1 MRRQAAVPVVLAQTP
16 EHASAEEFAQLI
28 RAVSNDP
35 SYLSLKLKHRV
46 EFVARYPD
54 LSEWFA
60 EPLTHRV
67 GRVLGEDPRRGPVTD
82 PISYNA
88 RHYLTFL
95 GVTGRVRF
103 DWDWLLAVPALNVW
117 VHAEALNLPLVQ
129 ARDELTDLGSRVG
142 FRTKTASRAAQWAL
156 SRMLLHSGVPA
167 LEEFTVA
174 DFQDLL
180 DAIDDF
186 GRRPDRHQFHGADS
200 QWASKRRN
208 WGSQVFLLQLLLYH
222 AGHIPEIPKEPLPTR
237 VVWPPMPQ
245 VMTNMVDRYL
255 DARSQLDRP
264 STVQNISSGLRRFST
279 WLMVNRPSVASFA
292 EVTRTDALEFCA
304 WLSTLTHHRTGAP
317 LSPATRRQDIQAVL
331 GFFRDG
337 YAWQWPD
344 MPGRPLLMNG
354 DLPKITRAVPRFIP
368 DAELKVLME
377 AVRAIRCPFQ
387 RTALLVARWSG
398 ARRSEIRMLDLD
410 CLDTYPDGT
419 PRLRLPA
426 SKNYSERTVPL
437 NQEAADAIRELQD
450 QRREQIDRP
459 LPGNHNERP
468 ARRLFVRQGRV
479 LSNAYLFDDALL
491 TACRTANL
499 VDQDGKPTI
508 TAHRFRH
515 TVGTQLAERGARLQT
530 IMSVLGH
537 KSVQMALVYAHVSD
551 PAVLDDY
558 RSVLGAD
565 ATIAG
570 PSASAVRNRELTPET
585 VDWLKDNFF
594 RTELELGHC
603 LRLPAEGPCEC
614 DLFLTCAKF
623 ITTPTYAPRLRE
635 RYYTELELADQARGQ
650 GWTREV
656 ERHQSVAQR
665 ICQLLADLDEPLTI
679 DAPLTDTE

>member
-1 MRRQAAVPVVLAQTP
+1 MMTRQAAAPVVSSPTP
-16 EHASAEEFAQLI
+16 AEHASPEEFAQLI
-28 RAVSNDP
+28 RAVTTDS
-35 SYLSLKLKHRV
+35 SYLSLKLRHRR

-54 LSEWFA
+54 LTEWFA
-60 EPLTHRV
+60 DPLVNRV
-67 GRVLGEDPRRGPVTD
+67 GRLVGEDPRRGPVTD

-88 RHYLTFL
+88 RQYLTFL

-129 ARDELTDLGSRVG
+129 ARDELAELGSRVG
-142 FRTKTASRAAQWAL
+142 FRTKTANRAAQWAL
-156 SRMLLHSGVPA
+156 SRMLLHSGVPS

-180 DAIDDF
+180 DAIEAF
-186 GRRPDRHQFHGADS
+186 GHRPDRHRFHGTDT
-200 QWASKRRN
+200 QWDSKRRN

-237 VVWPPMPQ
+237 MVWPTMPQ
-245 VMTNMVDRYL
+245 AMTDSIGRYL
-255 DARSQLDRP
+255 DARGQLDRP

-279 WLMVNRPSVASFA
+279 WLMANRPSVASFA
-292 EVTRTDALEFCA
+292 EVTRADCLEFCA
-304 WLSTLTHHRTGAP
+304 WLTTLTHHRTGAP
-317 LSPATRRQDIQAVL
+317 LAPATRRQDIQAVL

-368 DAELKVLME
+368 DDELTVLMD
-377 AVRAIRCPFQ
+377 AVRAMECPFQ
-387 RTALLVARWSG
+387 RAALLIARWSG

-410 CLDTYPDGT
+410 CLDAYPDGT
-419 PRLRLPA
+419 SRLRLPA
-426 SKNYSERTVPL
+426 SKNYSERAIPL
-437 NQEAADAIRELQD
+437 NQEAAGAIRTLQD
-450 QRREQIDRP
+450 LRRDQIDRA

-479 LSNAYLFDDALL
+479 LSNAYLFHDALL
-491 TACRTANL
+491 TACTAAGL
-499 VDQDGKPTI
+499 VDPDGKPTI

-558 RSVLGAD
+558 RSVLGPD
-565 ATIAG
+565 AAIAG

-623 ITTPTYAPRLRE
+623 ITTPKYAPRLRD
-635 RYYTELELADQARGQ
+635 RHATELTLADQARGQ

-656 ERHQSVAQR
+656 ERHESVARR
-665 ICQLLADLDEPLTI
+665 ICQLLADLGEPLSPPGP
-679 DAPLTDTE
+679 AS

>member
-1 MRRQAAVPVVLAQTP
+1 MT
-16 EHASAEEFAQLI
+16 
-28 RAVSNDP
+28 NDP
-35 SYLSLKLKHRV
+35 SYLSLKLKHRK

-67 GRVLGEDPRRGPVTD
+67 GRLLDEDPRCGPLTD

-95 GVTGRVRF
+95 GVAGRVRF

-129 ARDELTDLGSRVG
+129 ARDELSELGSRVG

-167 LEEFTVA
+167 LDAFTVA

-180 DAIDDF
+180 HAIDDF
-186 GRRPDRHQFHGADS
+186 GRRPDRRHFHGDDS

-222 AGHIPEIPKEPLPTR
+222 AGHIPEVPKEPLPKR

-245 VMTNMVDRYL
+245 VMTVTIERYL

-264 STVQNISSGLRRFST
+264 STVQNISAGLRRFTT
-279 WLMVNRPSVASFA
+279 WLMANRAPVASFA
-292 EVTRTDALEFCA
+292 EVSRADALEFCV
-304 WLSTLTHHRTGAP
+304 WLTTLTHHRTGAP
-317 LSPATRRQDIQAVL
+317 LAPATRRQDIHAVL

-337 YAWQWPD
+337 YAWQWPH

-368 DAELKVLME
+368 DNELTVLMD
-377 AVRAIRCPFQ
+377 AVRALECPFQ
-387 RTALLVARWSG
+387 RAALLIARWSG

-410 CLDTYPDGT
+410 CLDAYPDGT

-426 SKNYSERTVPL
+426 SKNYSERTVPI
-437 NQEAADAIRELQD
+437 NEEAADAIRTLHGL
-450 QRREQIDRP
+450 RREQIDRP
-459 LPGNHNERP
+459 LPGNHKERP

-479 LSNAYLFDDALL
+479 LSNAYLFDDAL
-491 TACRTANL
+491 TRACQAAGL
-499 VDQDGKPTI
+499 VNPQGKPTI

-558 RSVLGAD
+558 SSVLGAD

-585 VDWLKDNFF
+585 VDWIKGNFF

-614 DLFLTCAKF
+614 DLYLTCAKF
-623 ITTPTYAPRLRE
+623 ITTPKYAPRLRD
-635 RYYTELELADQARGQ
+635 RYSTELVLSDHARSQ

-656 ERHQSVAQR
+656 ERHEVVARR
-665 ICQLLADLDEPLTI
+665 ICQLLDDLGEPLTVNDPPTCTGDHEENVPSI
-679 DAPLTDTE
+679 QG